1 MKYQNIID
9 RIIKNDL
16 QDDIEQL
23 TDAMHAKVFLYKN
36 DPKLIIKFYLGDQ
49 LEKVAFRSNLF
60 NVIYR
65 EDNLTS
71 LIYKYGLTEMK
82 DVTFTYS
89 ILSYLEGLPVSKY
102 PNDELTKQIVDGV
115 YAFTKRL
122 EAASGEYTDMGIPH
136 SLQIFEYFSTNSPD
150 SLMKEKLKE
159 ILQDEKFVLYLS
171 QEEKNLFHG
180 DLWFA
185 NILINENQISIIDV
199 EPLFFGPK
207 NMQLAIL
214 ISAYFLLT
222 KILLEGNDNIDFNY
236 IISLWPEEVHK
247 EEILYL
253 MLSFPLFIGMGKEQ
267 SFIDDPV
274 DNETYSNI
282 MNPLYSIIDW
292 IQSRLKK

>member
-1 MKYQNIID
+1 MKYQDIIS
-9 RIIKNDL
+9 RIVNNDL
-16 QDDIEQL
+16 KDDIIQL
-23 TDAMHAKVFLYKN
+23 TDAMHAKVFLHNKE
-36 DPKLIIKFYLGDQ
+36 PKLIIKLLLGDQ
-49 LEKVAFRSNLF
+49 LQKEEFRSNLF
-60 NVIYR
+60 NSIYR

-89 ILSYLEGLPVSKY
+89 ILSYLIGSPVSEY

-122 EAASGEYTDMGIPH
+122 EAASGEYTDLGIPH
-136 SLQIFEYFSTNSPD
+136 SLQIFEYFLSNSAD

-159 ILQDEKFVLYLS
+159 ILQDEKFVMYLS
-171 QEEKNLFHG
+171 KEEKYLFHG

-185 NILINENQISIIDV
+185 NILINEDTISIIDV

-222 KILLEGNDNIDFNY
+222 KILLDGNDHIDFNY
-236 IISLWPEEVHK
+236 IISLWHEEVHK

-253 MLSFPLFIGMGKEQ
+253 MLSFPIFIGMGKEQ
-267 SFIDDPV
+267 SFLEAPV

-282 MNPLYSIIDW
+282 MNPLYSVIDW
-292 IQSRLKK
+292 IQSKLKK